1 MKNTLSRKLA
11 ILSISIFLMSH
22 LAIAPAI
29 PKLYELYHGSN
40 PNVGLA
46 SVESLVTIP
55 AMMITL
61 FVILSNFVV
70 VRLGKKKTI
79 QIGLI
84 LILFSGIVSF
94 FTTQFTLVLICRLL
108 LGVGIGL
115 YNSLSISI
123 LSDYYEGDERAS
135 MIGFRTATLNIGKA
149 LTTFLV
155 GFALLIGVNYTFLV
169 YLLVIPVYLFFS
181 KYVIE
186 TENQIVPI
194 KAASIFNKTV
204 ALLMLIT
211 FFVGISYIGATIK
224 IPSLLVNHYHY
235 SSFFASNVLTLLAV
249 SGILI
254 GLVFGQLTKLFQER
268 TMLFMIVLMGLGN
281 LFFSF
286 ANHSFLFFL
295 GALFIGASFVG
306 TMSSVFYVIAKHFK
320 GEHNNFVTSL
330 ALTAGNIGVIVT
342 PLILTKLPMAMH
354 LETFITP
361 FYITSGLML
370 VNVLIYFMLEKNLK

>member
-1 MKNTLSRKLA
+1 MKNTLFRKLA

-70 VRLGKKKTI
+70 AKLGKKKTI
-79 QIGLI
+79 QIGLLLI
-84 LILFSGIVSF
+84 LISGIVSF

-108 LGVGIGL
+108 LGAGIGL

-123 LSDYYEGDERAS
+123 LNDYYEGDERAS

-155 GFALLIGVNYTFLV
+155 GFALFIGVNYTFLV
-169 YLLVIPVYLFFS
+169 YLLVIPVYIFFS
-181 KYVIE
+181 KYVVE
-186 TENQIVPI
+186 TENQIIPI
-194 KAASIFNKTV
+194 KAASIFDKNV
-204 ALLMLIT
+204 AFLMLIT

-254 GLVFGQLTKLFQER
+254 GLVFGQLTKIFQEK
-268 TMLFMIVLMGLGN
+268 TMLFMILLMGVGN

-286 ANHSFLFFL
+286 ANHSFLFFI

-320 GEHNNFVTSL
+320 SEHNNFVTSL
-330 ALTAGNIGVIVT
+330 AITAGNIGVIVT

-354 LETFITP
+354 LEPFITP
-361 FYITSGLML
+361 FYITSSLML